1 MVKNLPAKAGAAR
14 DVALLPGSGRSPGG
28 GHGSA
33 LQHSCLEN
41 PRGQGSLAGCSP
53 WGHRSQPWP
62 STQAWADKF
71 GCEFQSEGGRGG
83 DGAQRH
89 SLSWDLSP
97 DCPCSRFRLLQR
109 EPVFTSC
116 ASFLLLQAGG
126 GGGDPPLCSW
136 EILHLPLTCHIT
148 SGR

>member
-28 GHGSA
+28 GHGSP

-83 DGAQRH
+83 WSSAPA
-89 SLSWDLSP
+89 LSP
-97 DCPCSRFRLLQR
+97 RICRRIVLVLDSVFCNVSQSSHPVLLSYCSKPGGRGETLLCVLGESFTCPLRVIR
-109 EPVFTSC
+109 
-116 ASFLLLQAGG
+116 
-126 GGGDPPLCSW
+126 
-136 EILHLPLTCHIT
+136 
-148 SGR
+148 